1 MFSEGKVME
10 IYYMADGFCKE
21 FAKVQE
27 KYMVKDKSFKHRR
40 HRAFKNFIANELS
53 AMP

>member
-1 MFSEGKVME
+1 MFSESKVTG
-10 IYYMADGFCKE
+10 IYCMTDDFCKE

-40 HRAFKNFIANELS
+40 HRAFNNFIANELS